1 MQAPESTHLEW
12 YSGST
17 SACHAEDRGSIP
29 RSRDLLHFCHSSSL
43 ICLLA
48 QGIVP
53 SLINS
58 G

>member
-29 RSRDLLHFCHSSSL
+29 RSRDLFACKRLV
-43 ICLLA
+43 
-48 QGIVP
+48 IVVF
-53 SLINS
+53 LYR
-58 G
+58 